1 MVTEFDAGMLD
12 LALQPSLVDWVRARK
27 EAKVQALINE
37 NSGNYLGMA
46 FNTTQPPT
54 DNKLVRQALQFALD
68 RQRIADTLWQGVE
81 KPLTLLWYPTSPA
94 FDAVKDKTY
103 AFNLDTA
110 RALLAQAGV
119 SNVALDF
126 NYAAVFPDFGR
137 AGQIWQSDL
146 DTIGVKLTIKP
157 TDPVALTN
165 NMQRQQYNGAAVGI
179 GFYGQLHGGVVWTS
193 PYFGPVNNYAGF
205 KDDKYRELTLAVYSE
220 ADPAKRKPVYDAWN
234 DYILDHTPVT
244 AISTQ
249 LPRAVARPSLRGA
262 VYSIGGNY
270 LDLTGAWLA

>member
-1 MVTEFDAGMLD
+1 
-12 LALQPSLVDWVRARK
+12 
-27 EAKVQALINE
+27 
-37 NSGNYLGMA
+37 MA